1 MECFAMKQFVLILS
15 FIILTSGMAP
25 AETMFVSDRLE
36 ITLRT
41 GPGNNRKIIAMLKS
55 DEALDVLETENEWSR
70 VLLANGKEG
79 WVITRFLTPD
89 QPSRIALETLKQK
102 HDQLL
107 TEIDELRQ
115 AKTVLTSEKEK
126 FSAELK
132 QKNNHLAELSKAFE
146 TLKAESADFIQL
158 QSDYKN
164 SMTAL
169 KQQTQKALE
178 LDNEVEKLHWNQN
191 VRWFLSGAGVLLL
204 GFIIGF
210 STKRQRRRPSLL

>member
-1 MECFAMKQFVLILS
+1 MECFAMKQIVMILS
-15 FIILTSGMAP
+15 FLILTSGLTS
-25 AETMFVSDRLE
+25 AETMFVSDRME

-41 GPGNNRKIIAMLKS
+41 GPGSHRKIIAMLKS
-55 DEALDVLETENEWSR
+55 DEALDVQETENEWSR

-79 WVITRFLTPD
+79 WVISRFLTNDP
-89 QPSRIALETLKQK
+89 PSRIVLQTLKQE

-107 TEIDELRQ
+107 TEIADLRQ
-115 AKTVLTSEKEK
+115 TKTVLTSEKEN
-126 FSAELK
+126 FSTELK
-132 QKNNHLAELSKAFE
+132 QNKNRLAELSRSFE
-146 TLKAESADFIQL
+146 TLKTEAADFIQL

-169 KQQTQKALE
+169 KQQTQRALE
-178 LDNEVEKLHWNQN
+178 LDDEVEKLHWNQN

-210 STKRQRRRPSLL
+210 STKRQRRRSSLL